1 MKDAEQRKIIEELAE
16 WMGWKYDPGKHGLR
30 RHATYGRRIAFRP
43 FTDLNSAGLLLV
55 ECYRQHLA
63 SSVVQELDEL
73 LLREYGLDAWRTEWA
88 SIETW
93 LEWKRLTSTP
103 EQITL
108 AVWAVV
114 KLEQGESK

>member
-1 MKDAEQRKIIEELAE
+1 MTDDEQLAIIERLAW
-16 WMGWKYDPGKHGLR
+16 WMGYTTR
-30 RHATYGRRIAFRP
+30 RGGNCVYVSRGCVEWVSRP
-43 FTDLNSAGLLLV
+43 FDSLNDAHLLLV
-55 ECYRQHLA
+55 ECYRQHIA

-108 AVWAVV
+108 AVWAVM
-114 KLEQGESK
+114 KEQGKDGD